1 MQTFVMGLKMFL
13 TVLMCVG
20 AGIGLGVAR
29 LHWRQKR
36 QDQAH
41 PLHEGQYLTL
51 FST

>member
-29 LHWRQKR
+29 LHWRQKG

-51 FST
+51 SAT